1 MLLYYKLR
9 LLTQIFGPD
18 KFCCMYNVYNILY
31 NVATKLDSAVVIGDG
46 YILQK
51 TSIFIK
57 CIVWETRQA
66 HSVIIKF
73 YTFRE
78 NH

>member
-1 MLLYYKLR
+1 MLLYYKLH
-9 LLTQIFGPD
+9 LLTQTFGPD
-18 KFCCMYNVYNILY
+18 KFCCMYNVYNI
-31 NVATKLDSAVVIGDG
+31 ATKLDSAVVIGDG

-66 HSVIIKF
+66 LRYYKILYIPRK
-73 YTFRE
+73 
-78 NH
+78 